1 MLYLAGMVLGI
12 GGNMLIQSILTAP
25 DPLQA
30 IAASSTLLAI
40 GAVCWLATVAGD
52 AAHGVL
58 MFPVLKR
65 HSERSAVGYLAARI
79 VDAVIVA
86 VMTLLIVIQIPV
98 GVEFLKA
105 GASDTSYLQGLSA
118 VLTQANLYAYDFG
131 MTALGVAGLIL
142 CSAFLRTGLVPRPL
156 AVWGLAGYAIILA
169 GSVLQILG
177 LQLNSI
183 HAIPGGLWEVFIG
196 VWLIVKGFSTSAIT
210 LTRASDCD
218 IGHTRHDLNPGEQRS
233 ELILCSQDGPELAG
247 TCVHDDRA
255 SARARHPAQCS
266 AGGTASEGA
275 DQPGD
280 HRTGQGSHRADPRH
294 FRGPGVSSA
303 ALVRAQSPSQPD
315 RACQRVPQRAETVPG
330 ADAAA
335 LTLEAKSASDGRSE
349 GCGCDSTAAMG
360 TATWLACLAWF
371 GALLLVGCTASPG
384 SRLDPGVPPPTTGP
398 GSSSTPTTE
407 AELVDGGGI
416 GCGSSARGAAAR
428 R

>member
-1 MLYLAGMVLGI
+1 MRSPTLSEASPTTHRAVPNPPSYRATARIVGVLYLAGMVLGI

-25 DPLQA
+25 DPLHA

-177 LQLNSI
+177 FQLNSI

-196 VWLIVKGFSTSAIT
+196 VWLIVKGFSTSATSPEPPTATSDTPVTTST
-210 LTRASDCD
+210 L
-218 IGHTRHDLNPGEQRS
+218 
-233 ELILCSQDGPELAG
+233 
-247 TCVHDDRA
+247 
-255 SARARHPAQCS
+255 
-266 AGGTASEGA
+266 
-275 DQPGD
+275 
-280 HRTGQGSHRADPRH
+280 
-294 FRGPGVSSA
+294 VSSA
-303 ALVRAQSPSQPD
+303 AS
-315 RACQRVPQRAETVPG
+315 
-330 ADAAA
+330 
-335 LTLEAKSASDGRSE
+335 
-349 GCGCDSTAAMG
+349 
-360 TATWLACLAWF
+360 
-371 GALLLVGCTASPG
+371 
-384 SRLDPGVPPPTTGP
+384 
-398 GSSSTPTTE
+398 
-407 AELVDGGGI
+407 
-416 GCGSSARGAAAR
+416 
-428 R
+428 